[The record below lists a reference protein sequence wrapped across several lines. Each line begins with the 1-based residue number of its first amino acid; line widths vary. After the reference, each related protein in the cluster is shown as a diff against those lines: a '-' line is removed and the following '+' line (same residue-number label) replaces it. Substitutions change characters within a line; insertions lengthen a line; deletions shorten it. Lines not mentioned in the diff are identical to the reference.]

1 MVHFDV
7 ACYAMLKISFRN
19 ALIQLT
25 RFLGIK
31 LFHLTLGSPIRNN
44 FDSDLDDRFI
54 KNMFLLFFEDP
65 E

>member
-1 MVHFDV
+1 
-7 ACYAMLKISFRN
+7 MLKISFRN

-31 LFHLTLGSPIRNN
+31 LFHLTLGGRIRNN

>member
-19 ALIQLT
+19 ALIQLN

-31 LFHLTLGSPIRNN
+31 LFHLTLGGRIRNN
-44 FDSDLDDRFI
+44 FDSDDRFI